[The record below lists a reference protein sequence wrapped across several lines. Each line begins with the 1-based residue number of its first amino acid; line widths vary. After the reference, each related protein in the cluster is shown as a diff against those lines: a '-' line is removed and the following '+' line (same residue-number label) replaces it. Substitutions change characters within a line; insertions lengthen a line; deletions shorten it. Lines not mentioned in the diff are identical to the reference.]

1 MSNTRRRRKN
11 TSTQMPPTMPLTIAQ
26 RVGALEVSLARNDEQ
41 TKALTESVR
50 MLKQS
55 VYGVLAISF
64 LGLLLT
70 VIFGAVGGKGF
81 YAVTNA
87 LKTVSVQTQEIK

>member
-1 MSNTRRRRKN
+1 
-11 TSTQMPPTMPLTIAQ
+11 MPPPMPLTIDQ
-26 RVGALEVSLARNDEQ
+26 RVGALEVSVARNDEQ

-50 MLKQS
+50 LLKQS

-87 LKTVSVQTQEIK
+87 LRTVSVQTQEIK